1 MLTSHSYM
9 SSAQHF
15 GRSCRSDWCHL
26 HLPDDDKMRT
36 VIFTS
41 GERSSIEMAGRTI
54 SGFKRLG
61 LRRGFDIDVIKTA
74 GQLRDDRGF
83 GLLLSAMQSE
93 AQSALLCPAEQVPS
107 ELPEDTRMA
116 IIQRRL
122 KSSDCIVSEGGYTR
136 LKSGSGVACQHVLR
150 RAQMLRVRR
159 DLRVSEVT
167 LDSESMLLSV
177 ERGENA
183 ACVLPSYEFQLFE
196 FAGKGNLRASELPL
210 DYFVPA
216 AGQGAFVLLTMEAE
230 FPERAVKRMDDQQ
243 TRREITIERKVV
255 NKLSPA
261 PGVPLGVN
269 CTSFG
274 SGYRLHVQLLS
285 SDGTLERRIAA
296 NIAGRESLSEP
307 LSRFR
312 DDVSRR
318 LLKRLM

>member
-1 MLTSHSYM
+1 M
-9 SSAQHF
+9 
-15 GRSCRSDWCHL
+15 
-26 HLPDDDKMRT
+26 PDDDKMRT

-61 LRRGFDIDVIKTA
+61 LRRGFDIDIIKTA
-74 GQLRDDRGF
+74 GQLRDDLGF

-107 ELPEDTRMA
+107 ELPEDTRMT

-196 FAGKGNLRASELPL
+196 FSGKGNLRASELPP
-210 DYFVPA
+210 DYFAPV

-230 FPERAVKRMDDQQ
+230 FPDRTMRRMDDQQ

-274 SGYRLHVQLLS
+274 SGYRLRVQLLS

>member
-1 MLTSHSYM
+1 
-9 SSAQHF
+9 
-15 GRSCRSDWCHL
+15 
-26 HLPDDDKMRT
+26 MRT

-61 LRRGFDIDVIKTA
+61 LRRGFDIDVIKTT

-107 ELPEDTRMA
+107 ELPEDTRLA

-136 LKSGSGVACQHVLR
+136 LKSGSGVACRHVLR

-167 LDSESMLLSV
+167 LDPESMLLSV
-177 ERGENA
+177 ERGESA

-216 AGQGAFVLLTMEAE
+216 AGQGAFVLLTRDVE
-230 FPERAVKRMDDQQ
+230 FPERAVRRMDDQQ

-285 SDGTLERRIAA
+285 SDGALERKISA
-296 NIAGRESLSEP
+296 NIAGKESLSEP

-312 DDVSRR
+312 DDTSRR
-318 LLKRLM
+318 LLNSIK

>member
-1 MLTSHSYM
+1 
-9 SSAQHF
+9 
-15 GRSCRSDWCHL
+15 
-26 HLPDDDKMRT
+26 MRT

-61 LRRGFDIDVIKTA
+61 LRRGFDIDVIKTT

-167 LDSESMLLSV
+167 LDPESMLLSV
-177 ERGENA
+177 ERGESA

-216 AGQGAFVLLTMEAE
+216 AGQGAFVLLTRDVE
-230 FPERAVKRMDDQQ
+230 FPERAVRRMDDQQ

-285 SDGTLERRIAA
+285 SDGALERKISA
-296 NIAGRESLSEP
+296 NIAGKESLSEP

-312 DDVSRR
+312 DDTSRR
-318 LLKRLM
+318 LLNSIK